1 MEIDFNQIIEYR
13 KKQLEKRIAHLDKV
27 KTTLN
32 IQGPISFSVA
42 DIVADDKYNSKI
54 KGLKVGVSQLNFLED
69 LKGSYI
75 YFFELA
81 PDTNKSVLIEKINQ
95 FRSKENK
102 DIEGNDARRATAKV
116 PKGIENNNSDVLY
129 VGSKLND
136 VHSRI
141 KAHIGFGSKTYYA
154 MHLKH
159 WAPNDLKLNFYYC
172 KIEEPQIIND
182 IEAALAEHLNPLIG
196 KREK

>member
-1 MEIDFNQIIEYR
+1 MEIDFKELIQLR
-13 KKQLEKRIAHLDKV
+13 KKKLEERINLLEKV

-32 IQGPISFSVA
+32 IQGPISFSIA
-42 DIVADDKYNSKI
+42 DIVEDEKYNPRK

-75 YFFELA
+75 YIFELA
-81 PDTNKSVLIEKINQ
+81 PNTNKSALIEKINK
-95 FRSKENK
+95 FRSIENI
-102 DIEGNDARRATAKV
+102 DNEGNDARRATAKV
-116 PKGIENNNSDVLY
+116 PKGIENNNSNTFY
-129 VGSKLND
+129 VGSILNH

-159 WAPNDLKLNFYYC
+159 WAPKDLKLNFYYC
-172 KIEEPQIIND
+172 KIEEPKIIND

>member
-1 MEIDFNQIIEYR
+1 MINFNQIIESR
-13 KKQLEKRIAHLDKV
+13 GKLLEERIALLEKIKG
-27 KTTLN
+27 TLK
-32 IQGPISFSVA
+32 IEGPVNFSVA
-42 DIVADDKYNSKI
+42 NIVEDDKYNPRK
-54 KGLKVGVSQLNFLED
+54 KGQKVGVAQLNFLED

-75 YFFELA
+75 YIFVLE
-81 PDTNKSVLIEKINQ
+81 PNTNKAVLVKNINQ

-129 VGSKLND
+129 VGSILND

-154 MHLKH
+154 MHLKF
-159 WAPNDLKLNFYYC
+159 WAPKDLKLNFYYC
-172 KIEEPQIIND
+172 KVQEPKVIND

>member
-1 MEIDFNQIIEYR
+1 MILNFKDIIEKR
-13 KKQLEKRIAHLDKV
+13 KKILNERILLLEKEKN
-27 KTTLN
+27 TLS
-32 IQGPISFSVA
+32 IQGPINFSIA
-42 DIVADDKYNSKI
+42 DIVEDEKYNPRK

-81 PDTNKSVLIEKINQ
+81 PNTNKSALIEKINK
-95 FRSKENK
+95 FRSKENI
-102 DIEGNDARRATAKV
+102 DNEGNDARRATAKV
-116 PKGIENNNSDVLY
+116 PKGIENNNSNTLY
-129 VGSKLND
+129 VGSILND

-159 WAPNDLKLNFYYC
+159 WAPKDLKLNFYYC
-172 KIEEPQIIND
+172 KIEEPKIIND

-196 KREK
+196 KRER

>member
-1 MEIDFNQIIEYR
+1 MKISFPDILINR
-13 KKQLEKRIAHLDKV
+13 KKQLEERILLLEKV
-27 KTTLN
+27 KNTLS
-32 IQGPISFSVA
+32 IQGPINFSIA
-42 DIVADDKYNSKI
+42 DIVEDEMYNPRK

-75 YFFELA
+75 YIFVLE
-81 PDTNKSVLIEKINQ
+81 PNTNKTVLVEKINQ
-95 FRSKENK
+95 FRSIENK

-129 VGSKLND
+129 VGSILND

-154 MHLKH
+154 MHLKF
-159 WAPNDLKLNFYYC
+159 WAPKDLKLNFYYC
-172 KIEEPQIIND
+172 EVEEPKIIND
-182 IEAALAEHLNPLIG
+182 IEAALAKHLNPLIG

>member
-1 MEIDFNQIIEYR
+1 MKISFFDILNNR
-13 KKQLEKRIAHLDKV
+13 KQHLEERILLLEKV

-32 IQGPISFSVA
+32 IQGPISFSIA
-42 DIVADDKYNSKI
+42 DIVEDEKYNSKI
-54 KGLKVGVSQLNFLED
+54 KGNKVGVPQLNFLED

-75 YFFELA
+75 YIFELA
-81 PDTNKSVLIEKINQ
+81 PNTNKLVLIEKINK
-95 FRSKENK
+95 FRSKENI
-102 DIEGNDARRATAKV
+102 DNEGNDARRATAKV
-116 PKGIENNNSDVLY
+116 PKGIENNNSNTLY
-129 VGSKLND
+129 VGSILND

-159 WAPNDLKLNFYYC
+159 WAPKDLKLNFYYC
-172 KIEEPQIIND
+172 NIEEPKIIND

>member
-1 MEIDFNQIIEYR
+1 MILNFKDIIGKR
-13 KKQLEKRIAHLDKV
+13 KKILNERILLLEKV
-27 KTTLN
+27 KTNLN
-32 IQGPISFSVA
+32 IQGPISFSIS
-42 DIVADDKYNSKI
+42 DIVEDEKYNPRK
-54 KGLKVGVSQLNFLED
+54 KGLKVGVPQLNFLED
-69 LKGSYI
+69 LKEAYI
-75 YFFELA
+75 YIFELA
-81 PDTNKSVLIEKINQ
+81 PNTNKSELIEKISH

-116 PKGIENNNSDVLY
+116 PIGIENNNSDVLY
-129 VGSKLND
+129 VGSILND

-141 KAHIGFGSKTYYA
+141 KAHIGFGSKNYYA

-159 WAPNDLKLNFYYC
+159 WAPIDLKLNFYYC
-172 KIEEPQIIND
+172 KIDEPKIIND

>member
-1 MEIDFNQIIEYR
+1 MIDFIKVIDSR
-13 KKQLEKRIAHLDKV
+13 KKNLEERIALLEKV

-32 IQGPISFSVA
+32 IQGPISFSIA
-42 DIVADDKYNSKI
+42 NIVEDDKYNPQK
-54 KGLKVGVSQLNFLED
+54 KGLKVGVSQLNFLEN
-69 LKGSYI
+69 LKGSYVYI
-75 YFFELA
+75 FELA
-81 PDTNKSVLIEKINQ
+81 PNTNKSALIEKINL
-95 FRSKENK
+95 FRSKDNK
-102 DIEGNDARRATAKV
+102 DEEGNDARRATAKV
-116 PKGIENNNSDVLY
+116 PKGIENNDSNILY
-129 VGSKLND
+129 VGSILNN

-159 WAPNDLKLNFYYC
+159 WAPKDLKLNFYYC
-172 KIEEPQIIND
+172 KIEEPKSIND

>member
-1 MEIDFNQIIEYR
+1 MKISFFDILNNR
-13 KKQLEKRIAHLDKV
+13 KQHLEERILLLEKV
-27 KTTLN
+27 KTNLN
-32 IQGPISFSVA
+32 IQGPISFSIA
-42 DIVADDKYNSKI
+42 DIVEDEKYNPRK
-54 KGLKVGVSQLNFLED
+54 KGLKVGVTQLSFLED

-75 YFFELA
+75 YIFELA
-81 PDTNKSVLIEKINQ
+81 QNTNKVELIEKINQ

-129 VGSKLND
+129 VGSILND

-141 KAHIGFGSKTYYA
+141 KAHIVFVSKTYYA
-154 MHLKH
+154 MHLKF
-159 WAPNDLKLNFYYC
+159 WAPKDLKLNFYYC
-172 KIEEPQIIND
+172 EVQEPIVIND

>member
-1 MEIDFNQIIEYR
+1 MKFED
-13 KKQLEKRIAHLDKV
+13 
-27 KTTLN
+27 
-32 IQGPISFSVA
+32 PISFSIEDVIE
-42 DIVADDKYNSKI
+42 DEKYNPRK

-75 YFFELA
+75 YIFELA
-81 PDTNKSVLIEKINQ
+81 PNTNKSALIEKINK
-95 FRSKENK
+95 FRSKENI
-102 DIEGNDARRATAKV
+102 DNEGNDARRATAKV
-116 PKGIENNNSDVLY
+116 PKGIENNNSNTLY
-129 VGSKLND
+129 VGSILND

-159 WAPNDLKLNFYYC
+159 WAPKDLKLNFYYC
-172 KIEEPQIIND
+172 KIEEPKIIND

>member
-1 MEIDFNQIIEYR
+1 MVIEFNKIIENR
-13 KKQLEKRIAHLDKV
+13 KKALNERITLLEKAKKDLKFE
-27 KTTLN
+27 
-32 IQGPISFSVA
+32 GPIRFSIA
-42 DIVADDKYNSKI
+42 DIMEADKYNARK
-54 KGLKVGVSQLNFLED
+54 KGLKVGVTQLSFLED

-75 YFFELA
+75 YIFELA
-81 PDTNKSVLIEKINQ
+81 PNTNKVELIEKINQ

-129 VGSKLND
+129 VGSILND

-154 MHLKH
+154 MHLKF
-159 WAPNDLKLNFYYC
+159 WAPKDLKLNFYYC
-172 KIEEPQIIND
+172 EVQEPMVIND

>member
-1 MEIDFNQIIEYR
+1 MILNFKDIIEKR
-13 KKQLEKRIAHLDKV
+13 KKILNERILLLEKV

-32 IQGPISFSVA
+32 IQGPISFSIA
-42 DIVADDKYNSKI
+42 DIVEDEKYNPRK

-81 PDTNKSVLIEKINQ
+81 PNTNKSALIEKINK
-95 FRSKENK
+95 FRSKENI
-102 DIEGNDARRATAKV
+102 DNEGNDARRATAKV
-116 PKGIENNNSDVLY
+116 PKGIEHNNSNTLY
-129 VGSKLND
+129 VGSILND
-136 VHSRI
+136 VHNRI

-159 WAPNDLKLNFYYC
+159 WAPKDLKLNFYYC
-172 KIEEPQIIND
+172 KIEEPKIIND